1 MIYELD
7 GIKPKILGEVF
18 IAESA
23 DVMGNVELNDGV
35 NIWFG
40 AVLRGDVEKITIGK
54 NSNVQDNSTL
64 HTDFGLP
71 CVVGENVTVGHN
83 VILHSCEIGDNV
95 IVGMGSTVL
104 NGTKIA
110 PNCLI
115 GAGSL
120 VTHKIPYEKGV
131 LILGSP
137 AKIVRKLTDE
147 EIEHIQKNADHY
159 VKNGKLF
166 AKTLKKENI

>member
-1 MIYELD
+1 M
-7 GIKPKILGEVF
+7 
-18 IAESA
+18 
-23 DVMGNVELNDGV
+23 
-35 NIWFG
+35 
-40 AVLRGDVEKITIGK
+40 
-54 NSNVQDNSTL
+54 
-64 HTDFGLP
+64 
-71 CVVGENVTVGHN
+71 GENVTVGHN

-166 AKTLKKENI
+166 AKALKKENI